1 MRKIKKVLAFFL
13 ALAMMISVL
22 PITGVQIQAAVAG
35 NELKGKVAKETATTD
50 EKSTMVKFYY
60 DNSKTNWSEVY
71 AYVWGGDTTTTVK
84 GTVTENNIYTFSV
97 SSDYQNVL
105 FKNTAGTDNWDQQT
119 ADAGAHSLKKYLL
132 RIILTTGQMVVGKLI
147 QHPLQLQHLVLSQ

>member
-97 SSDYQNVL
+97 SSDY
-105 FKNTAGTDNWDQQT
+105 
-119 ADAGAHSLKKYLL
+119 
-132 RIILTTGQMVVGKLI
+132 
-147 QHPLQLQHLVLSQ
+147 